1 MTYWPLQFKGITKEC
16 ELMSDWIRKEE
27 KLITFG
33 VFQRHELEE
42 CRLIRS
48 RTLDVMLSI
57 LKESSFP
64 SAKVSG
70 MVYQNGAAVGFFLA
84 APCFVGHSSY

>member
-33 VFQRHELEE
+33 GFQRHELEE

-48 RTLDVMLSI
+48 RTLDVMLTI
-57 LKESSFP
+57 MK
-64 SAKVSG
+64 
-70 MVYQNGAAVGFFLA
+70 GFFSLLPRLVERVIKIVLLFEFLLA
-84 APCFVGHSSY
+84 APCLSFS

>member
-48 RTLDVMLSI
+48 RTLDVMLTI
-57 LKESSFP
+57 MK
-64 SAKVSG
+64 
-70 MVYQNGAAVGFFLA
+70 GFFFLLPRLVERVIKIVLLFEFLLA
-84 APCFVGHSSY
+84 APCLSFS

>member
-1 MTYWPLQFKGITKEC
+1 MTYWHLQFKGITKEC

-33 VFQRHELEE
+33 GFQRHELEE

-48 RTLDVMLSI
+48 RTLDVMLTI
-57 LKESSFP
+57 MKGFFFP
-64 SAKVSG
+64 SSKVSG
-70 MVYQNGAAVGFFLA
+70 KGDQNCIAVEFLLA
-84 APCFVGHSSY
+84 AP

>member
-1 MTYWPLQFKGITKEC
+1 MLGITKEC

-33 VFQRHELEE
+33 GFQRHELEE

-48 RTLDVMLSI
+48 RTLDVMLTI
-57 LKESSFP
+57 MKGFFFP
-64 SAKVSG
+64 SSKMWRDLMA
-70 MVYQNGAAVGFFLA
+70 NN
-84 APCFVGHSSY
+84 

>member
-1 MTYWPLQFKGITKEC
+1 MTYWHLQFKGITKEC

-48 RTLDVMLSI
+48 RTLDVMLTI
-57 LKESSFP
+57 MKG
-64 SAKVSG
+64 V
-70 MVYQNGAAVGFFLA
+70 FFSLLPRLVERVIKIVLLFEFLLA
-84 APCFVGHSSY
+84 APCLSFS